1 MTYTYAYPRPAL
13 TVDMPVFTRDKQ
25 NWKVLLIKRLRPPFE
40 ACWAIPGGFVDENE
54 LLADAAIRELKEE
67 TGLCEVQL
75 EQFRVYDAI
84 DRDPR
89 HRTISVVFT
98 GIASENALIQAGDD
112 AGEAVWFNIDELP
125 ETAFDHAQILQDVIG
140 FYEKSGLFC

>member
-1 MTYTYAYPRPAL
+1 MSYTYAYPRPAL
-13 TVDMPVFTRDKQ
+13 TVDMSVFSRVNQ
-25 NWKVLLIKRLRPPFE
+25 NWKVLLIKRLRPPYE

-67 TGLCEVQL
+67 TGLCGVQL

-98 GIASENALIQAGDD
+98 GILNDNTLIQAGDD
-112 AGEAVWFNIDELP
+112 AAEAAWFNLNELP
-125 ETAFDHAQILQDVIG
+125 ETAFDHAQILKDVIE
-140 FYEKSGLFC
+140 FYEKSGHFQ

>member
-1 MTYTYAYPRPAL
+1 MSYTYAYPRPAF
-13 TVDMPVFTRDKQ
+13 TVDMSVFSRVNQ
-25 NWKVLLIKRLRPPFE
+25 NWKVLLIKRLRPPYE

-67 TGLCEVQL
+67 TGLCGVQL

-98 GIASENALIQAGDD
+98 GILNDNTLIQAGDD
-112 AGEAVWFNIDELP
+112 AAEAAWFNLNELP
-125 ETAFDHAQILQDVIG
+125 ETAFDHAQILKDVIE
-140 FYEKSGLFC
+140 FYEKSGHFQ